1 LNLNL
6 YGCGAVSNLPVSETT
21 VYIWGLWSIGGQP
34 RNHIAALDAAT
45 GLVTAW
51 NPDADDTVYAL
62 AVIGT
67 TVCAGGEFWSIGSK
81 PRFHIAA
88 LDATTGLANSWNLNT
103 SSVYNFSLHA
113 MAVRPDRLYI
123 GGDLSMIGGVFLT
136 SFAQF
141 DGLTAVE
148 LRSFTAEGYKDR
160 VSLNWETG
168 SEMHNAGFHLWR
180 SRNEQG
186 KYIKI
191 TRNFIPSEGETS
203 LGAAYNHEDEK
214 VQLGKTYYYRLKSF
228 AEDGASVSYGPVS
241 ATVGGDL
248 ARLPRKWS
256 HRFSW

>member
-1 LNLNL
+1 
-6 YGCGAVSNLPVSETT
+6 
-21 VYIWGLWSIGGQP
+21 
-34 RNHIAALDAAT
+34 
-45 GLVTAW
+45 
-51 NPDADDTVYAL
+51 
-62 AVIGT
+62 
-67 TVCAGGEFWSIGSK
+67 
-81 PRFHIAA
+81 
-88 LDATTGLANSWNLNT
+88 
-103 SSVYNFSLHA
+103 

-256 HRFSW
+256 HRFSWWFSHFSVAWPRLQSLSTPVFLQFGFHIQGYFHSQSTERQRWFPEVALDNRRVIQPNVERMEPAPTSEQGKEATLLACFRGKQGRTKH